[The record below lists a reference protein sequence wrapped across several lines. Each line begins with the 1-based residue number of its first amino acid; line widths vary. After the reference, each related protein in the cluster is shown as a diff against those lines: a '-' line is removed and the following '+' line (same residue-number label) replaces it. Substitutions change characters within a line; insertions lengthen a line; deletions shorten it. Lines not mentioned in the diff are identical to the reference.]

1 MPHPGDPIRAVLFD
15 AVGTLIRPEPKVAEA
30 YLSAA
35 RRFGADRG
43 LSTSQVESRFHAA
56 FARQEALDRAANWIT
71 DEARERRRW
80 QDIVAEVF
88 ADPPHGPQLFDAL
101 WDHFAH
107 AENWALIDA
116 AREKLAAARNAGLI
130 VGVAS
135 NFDARLR
142 RILADLPDLNPNA
155 RENAFLSSE
164 IGWRKPS
171 PNFFRAIEAA
181 LHLSA
186 AELLLVGDDEAND
199 HQAAR
204 TAGWAAERV
213 ESA

>member
-1 MPHPGDPIRAVLFD
+1 MPYPGGSIRAVLFD

-43 LSTSQVESRFHAA
+43 LSSSQVEVRFHAA
-56 FARQEALDRAANWIT
+56 YARQETLDRESGWVT

-88 ADPPHGPQLFDAL
+88 GDPPQGPQLFDTL
-101 WDHFAH
+101 WDHFAR
-107 AENWALIDA
+107 AKNWALIDA
-116 AREKLAAARNAGLI
+116 AGDKLAAARNAGLI

-142 RILADLPDLNPNA
+142 RILADFPRINQNV
-155 RENAFLSSE
+155 RENVFLSSE

-181 LHLSA
+181 LRLSP
-186 AELLLVGDDEAND
+186 AELLLVGDDEVND
-199 HQAAR
+199 CQAAR
-204 TAGWAAERV
+204 AAGWAAERAG
-213 ESA
+213 SA